1 VKEREREKERRRGER
16 ERERERDVGWESR
29 NMEEITEAVYLY
41 CSLRIVGERVN
52 R

>member
-1 VKEREREKERRRGER
+1 VKEKEREKERRRG
-16 ERERERDVGWESR
+16 ERERDVGWESR